1 MSKFT
6 SHPLTTVLVTR
17 VFSWFVMSHNFHSIY
32 QYVKISSNPI
42 TLNFRTLC
50 LQIFQ
55 LSKNWNRDLFI
66 KLFNRKSFWRKKKFV
81 MQICLPSLPRHYS
94 MAEFRVR
101 FTVQFEKKL
110 LWISVA
116 FTESFQKVSFVYNF
130 SEVYC
135 QFFQ

>member
-17 VFSWFVMSHNFHSIY
+17 VFSWFMMSHNFHSISIC
-32 QYVKISSNPI
+32 KISANPF
-42 TLNFRTLC
+42 TLNFRTLY

-55 LSKNWNRDLFI
+55 LSKNWNRDLSI

-94 MAEFRVR
+94 MGGFRVE
-101 FTVQFEKKL
+101 FTVQNLKKKL
-110 LWISVA
+110 LWISVT

-130 SEVYC
+130 S
-135 QFFQ
+135 